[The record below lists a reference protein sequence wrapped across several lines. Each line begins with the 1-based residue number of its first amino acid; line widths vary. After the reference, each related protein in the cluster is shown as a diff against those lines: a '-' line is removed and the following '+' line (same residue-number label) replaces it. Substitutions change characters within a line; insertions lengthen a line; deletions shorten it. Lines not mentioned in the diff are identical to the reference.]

1 MGGQYGRKLARGPCT
16 PIQNLCRKHLLDDHT
31 WKGRGGWEG
40 MGESRPGLLI
50 YTDDWRREGVTLT
63 LVGALL
69 ELLVV
74 GRLQHDVQHLVGEL
88 GVRERVRLRVDFS
101 GFGLEG

>member
-1 MGGQYGRKLARGPCT
+1 MA
-16 PIQNLCRKHLLDDHT
+16 
-31 WKGRGGWEG
+31 
-40 MGESRPGLLI
+40 
-50 YTDDWRREGVTLT
+50 LT

-88 GVRERVRLRVDFS
+88 GVRERVRLGVDFS